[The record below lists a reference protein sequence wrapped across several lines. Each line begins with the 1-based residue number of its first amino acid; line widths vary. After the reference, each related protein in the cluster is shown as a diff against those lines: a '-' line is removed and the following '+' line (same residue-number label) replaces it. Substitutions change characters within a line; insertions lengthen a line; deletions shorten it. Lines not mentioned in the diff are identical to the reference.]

1 MLQVH
6 LVVPPRSSNSQVHA
20 AGVHVLHGRR
30 LDDMPGAGARWHYS
44 TRIICIALATR
55 QVYNESIKDL
65 FVEPGR
71 PATTVN
77 KHDVRLDKKG
87 RVYVE
92 GLVECEVS
100 TCVKDPFFLPVVVLG
115 RHL

>member
-1 MLQVH
+1 MAYTLGTIVT
-6 LVVPPRSSNSQVHA
+6 VNGYA
-20 AGVHVLHGRR
+20 A
-30 LDDMPGAGARWHYS
+30 LDTW
-44 TRIICIALATR
+44 

-71 PATTVN
+71 PAAARN

-100 TCVKDPFFLPVVVLG
+100 SCDRDLAFIAVIVFDQRLECML
-115 RHL
+115 L